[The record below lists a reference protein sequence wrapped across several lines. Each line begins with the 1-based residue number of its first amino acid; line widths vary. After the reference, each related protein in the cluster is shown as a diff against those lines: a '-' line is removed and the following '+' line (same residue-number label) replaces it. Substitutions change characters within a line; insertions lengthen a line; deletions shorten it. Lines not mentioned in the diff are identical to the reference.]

1 MRINALAS
9 VLVACGLTLT
19 LAGCGEKTEPAQPA
33 AAGKDASV
41 TVGASPVPHADILKF
56 ITPQLAKEGVTLK
69 VMEFTDYIKPNLS
82 LADKEIDANFFQH
95 KPYLDEFCADRGLK
109 LSSLKAVHIEPM
121 GVYSR
126 KVKGIADVAEGAQVA
141 IPNDPTNGGRALKV
155 LETAGLIK
163 LKPEAGILAT
173 VGDVAENPKKV
184 KFIEIESAQLPRA
197 LDDVDLAVIN
207 SNYALGANLNPLK
220 DAIATEA
227 KDSPYA
233 NVVAVRTGEEN
244 RAEFQKLKAALSS
257 PELKKFLEEHY
268 KGAVVPAF

>member
-1 MRINALAS
+1 MCISALYNKS
-9 VLVACGLTLT
+9 G
-19 LAGCGEKTEPAQPA
+19 QPPF
-33 AAGKDASV
+33 S
-41 TVGASPVPHADILKF
+41 
-56 ITPQLAKEGVTLK
+56 
-69 VMEFTDYIKPNLS
+69 
-82 LADKEIDANFFQH
+82 
-95 KPYLDEFCADRGLK
+95 
-109 LSSLKAVHIEPM
+109 
-121 GVYSR
+121 VYSHKFKDIKDVTDGA
-126 KVKGIADVAEGAQVA
+126 KVT

-220 DAIATEA
+220 DAIAIEA

-233 NVVAVRTGEEN
+233 NIVAVRADDN
-244 RAEFQKLKAALSS
+244 REVLQKLKSAITS
-257 PELKKFLEEHY
+257 PAVRDFILEKY
-268 KGAVVPAF
+268 KGSVVPAF